1 MAEMFAV
8 TQIPGAETGE
18 IPPSPVDRDEKTAI
32 IYSLVDPVWDIDV
45 LPLTYTNSRWS
56 AFFYRCDEKAL
67 RRVLPDCLD
76 LEDDIV
82 EFWYVDH
89 NNTML
94 GPYGEMGVT
103 VAASHKAG
111 DGRTLYAGYYPYMY
125 LTQDSAIDAGRVLGF
140 PKKEAFIRV
149 LEHGG
154 APDDGYGVMDG
165 KNYQFDY
172 FSFLM
177 IRNGY
182 VIHSATGKYDDA
194 DLSAKPAFYG
204 NTDYGRMNMK
214 VVTAP
219 DLSKSEWQLV
229 YLHGDQGPGH
239 HDGSPGHRGLAPLPG
254 EARVDPDCRT
264 GQLRLVHAGHAV
276 RQPWAR
282 DAAQGDDRPD
292 DLQLRPD
299 HPGGRGPLD
308 RDLHPGRD
316 LGGCGQAVPLRSA
329 APLPEAHRPRRV
341 GKKIRSCSRA
351 TGTPRISGPSPSR

>member
-1 MAEMFAV
+1 
-8 TQIPGAETGE
+8 
-18 IPPSPVDRDEKTAI
+18 
-32 IYSLVDPVWDIDV
+32 
-45 LPLTYTNSRWS
+45 
-56 AFFYRCDEKAL
+56 
-67 RRVLPDCLD
+67 
-76 LEDDIV
+76 
-82 EFWYVDH
+82 
-89 NNTML
+89 ML

-182 VIHSATGKYDDA
+182 VIHSTTGKYDDA
-194 DLSAKPAFYG
+194 DLSAKPKFYG
-204 NTDYGRMNMK
+204 NTEYGRMNMK

-219 DLSKSEWQLV
+219 DISKSEWQLV
-229 YLHGDQGPGH
+229 YLPSLVTKDLATAMGRPDSE
-239 HDGSPGHRGLAPLPG
+239 GSHRFQVKP
-254 EARVDPDCRT
+254 ESIRT
-264 GQLRLVHAGHAV
+264 ASPAQLQLVHAGHAV
-276 RQPWAR
+276 RQPRAR
-282 DAAQGDDRPD
+282 ASAQGDDRPD

-316 LGGCGQAVPLRSA
+316 LGGRGQAVPLRPA

-341 GKKIRSCSRA
+341 RVRSSQG
-351 TGTPRISGPSPSR
+351 GTNQWRS

>member
-1 MAEMFAV
+1 MAKQFAV
-8 TQIPGAETGE
+8 TQVPGAETGE
-18 IPPSPVDRDEKTAI
+18 IPPSPVDRDEKTAF
-32 IYSLVDPVWDIDV
+32 IYSLVDPIWDIDT

-56 AFFYRCDEKAL
+56 AFFYRADEKQL
-67 RRVLPDCLD
+67 RRVLPDCLE
-76 LEDDIV
+76 LEDDVV

-89 NNTML
+89 NHTML

-125 LTQDSAIDAGRVLGF
+125 LTQDAAIDAGRVLGF

-182 VIHSATGKYDDA
+182 VLHSATGKYDDA
-194 DLSAKPAFYG
+194 DLSAKPKFYG

-219 DLSKSEWQLV
+219 DLSSSEWQLV
-229 YLHGDQGPGH
+229 YLPSLVTKD
-239 HDGSPGHRGLAPLPG
+239 LATAMG
-254 EARVDPDCRT
+254 
-264 GQLRLVHAGHAV
+264 
-276 RQPWAR
+276 
-282 DAAQGDDRPD
+282 RPD
-292 DLQLRPD
+292 SEGSHRFHVNPESIRTASPD
-299 HPGGRGPLD
+299 
-308 RDLHPGRD
+308 
-316 LGGCGQAVPLRSA
+316 
-329 APLPEAHRPRRV
+329 
-341 GKKIRSCSRA
+341 
-351 TGTPRISGPSPSR
+351 RINCF

>member
-1 MAEMFAV
+1 MAEQFAV

-18 IPPSPVDRDEKTAI
+18 IPPSPVDRDEKTAF

-56 AFFYRCDEKAL
+56 AFFYRCDEKHL
-67 RRVLPDCLD
+67 RRVLPDCLE
-76 LEDDIV
+76 LEDDVV

-125 LTQDSAIDAGRVLGF
+125 LTQDAAIDAGRVLGF

-194 DLSAKPAFYG
+194 DLSAKPKFYG
-204 NTDYGRMNMK
+204 NTEYGRMNMK

-219 DLSKSEWQLV
+219 DISSSEWQLV
-229 YLHGDQGPGH
+229 YLPSTVTKELATLMGRPDSEGSHRFQVKPESIRTA
-239 HDGSPGHRGLAPLPG
+239 SPGNINWFMQATPYDNLGHEMPPKEMIGLMTFSFDLIIPAG
-254 EARVDPDCRT
+254 EV
-264 GQLRLVHAGHAV
+264 
-276 RQPWAR
+276 PWTETYTR
-282 DAAQGDDRPD
+282 DATWAGAAKPYRSG
-292 DLQLRPD
+292 LRHRFPK
-299 HPGGRGPLD
+299 PIG
-308 RDLHPGRD
+308 
-316 LGGCGQAVPLRSA
+316 LGA
-329 APLPEAHRPRRV
+329 
-341 GKKIRSCSRA
+341 
-351 TGTPRISGPSPSR
+351 

>member
-1 MAEMFAV
+1 MAEQFAV

-18 IPPSPVDRDEKTAI
+18 IPPSPVDRDEKTAF

-56 AFFYRCDEKAL
+56 AFFYRCDEKHL
-67 RRVLPDCLD
+67 RRVLPDCLE
-76 LEDDIV
+76 LEDDVV

-94 GPYGEMGVT
+94 GPYGDMGVT

-125 LTQDSAIDAGRVLGF
+125 LTQDAAIDAGRVLGF

-149 LEHGG
+149 VEHGG
-154 APDDGYGVMDG
+154 APDDGYGVYDT
-165 KNYQFDY
+165 KIYQFDY

-194 DLSAKPAFYG
+194 DLSAKPKFYG
-204 NTDYGRMNMK
+204 NTEYGRMNMK

-219 DLSKSEWQLV
+219 DISSSEWQLV
-229 YLHGDQGPGH
+229 YLP
-239 HDGSPGHRGLAPLPG
+239 STVTKELATLMG
-254 EARVDPDCRT
+254 
-264 GQLRLVHAGHAV
+264 
-276 RQPWAR
+276 
-282 DAAQGDDRPD
+282 RPD
-292 DLQLRPD
+292 
-299 HPGGRGPLD
+299 
-308 RDLHPGRD
+308 
-316 LGGCGQAVPLRSA
+316 S
-329 APLPEAHRPRRV
+329 
-341 GKKIRSCSRA
+341 
-351 TGTPRISGPSPSR
+351 

>member
-1 MAEMFAV
+1 MAEQFAV

-18 IPPSPVDRDEKTAI
+18 IPPSPVDRDEKTAF
-32 IYSLVDPVWDIDV
+32 IYSLVDPIWDIDT

-56 AFFYRCDEKAL
+56 AFFYRADEKQL
-67 RRVLPDCLD
+67 RRVLPDCLE

-89 NNTML
+89 NHTML

-125 LTQDSAIDAGRVLGF
+125 LTQDAAIDAGRVLGF

-154 APDDGYGVMDG
+154 APDAGYGVMDG

-182 VIHSATGKYDDA
+182 VLHSATGKYDDA
-194 DLSAKPAFYG
+194 DLSAKPKFYG
-204 NTDYGRMNMK
+204 NTEYGRMNMK

-219 DLSKSEWQLV
+219 DISTSEWQLV
-229 YLHGDQGPGH
+229 YLPSLVTKDLATAMGRPDSEGSHRFQVKPESIRTASPASINWFMQATPYDNLGH
-239 HDGSPGHRGLAPLPG
+239 ELPPKEMIGLMTFSFDLIIPAG
-254 EARVDPDCRT
+254 EV
-264 GQLRLVHAGHAV
+264 
-276 RQPWAR
+276 PWTETYTR
-282 DAAQGDDRPD
+282 DATWAGAAKPYRFG
-292 DLQLRPD
+292 LRHRFPK
-299 HPGGRGPLD
+299 PIG
-308 RDLHPGRD
+308 
-316 LGGCGQAVPLRSA
+316 LGA
-329 APLPEAHRPRRV
+329 
-341 GKKIRSCSRA
+341 
-351 TGTPRISGPSPSR
+351 